1 MYRHS
6 GAAHGKLPRWGDES
20 GTYPHGGAAWSQRG
34 SSASFR
40 LVAFLFLL
48 SLVLGSTTVHKV
60 FVCDPQLDA
69 AAEREAQ
76 LLASL
81 KRLQGSLAL
90 RATQGSDVPT
100 SFTHGAASPGL
111 TLADKVAY
119 DRRVADKE
127 LMAQRAHRETAAC
140 EAQLLAL
147 AANVSAASNASGD
160 AAVAAAAAA
169 AAAAASA
176 ASHTEVKA
184 LRKAARAAE
193 SRAARAE
200 RSMVDAQLQLKS
212 AKLELA
218 QLSQRLRLPLPP
230 LGRGQPDEG
239 MPPSSPLMRVPPAA
253 NNLP

>member
-1 MYRHS
+1 MYRPS
-6 GAAHGKLPRWGDES
+6 GANGKLPRWS
-20 GTYPHGGAAWSQRG
+20 GGAGAYPHGGAAWTPSGRG
-34 SSASFR
+34 SSGSFR
-40 LVAFLFLL
+40 LVVALFLL

-60 FVCDPQLDA
+60 FVCDPQLEA

-76 LLASL
+76 LLSSL

-90 RATQGSDVPT
+90 RATQGTDVPT
-100 SFTHGAASPGL
+100 SFAHGTATSPGL

-127 LMAQRAHRETAAC
+127 LQAQRAHREAAAC

-147 AANVSAASNASGD
+147 ARNVSAASAASGD
-160 AAVAAAAAA
+160 GAVAAAAAA

-193 SRAARAE
+193 ARAARAE
-200 RSMVDAQLQLKS
+200 RSMVDAHLQLKS
-212 AKLELA
+212 AKMELA
-218 QLSQRLRLPLPP
+218 QLSQRLRLPLPQVGDGALEPPPPP
-230 LGRGQPDEG
+230 LV
-239 MPPSSPLMRVPPAA
+239 RVPPAA
-253 NNLP
+253 DSVR